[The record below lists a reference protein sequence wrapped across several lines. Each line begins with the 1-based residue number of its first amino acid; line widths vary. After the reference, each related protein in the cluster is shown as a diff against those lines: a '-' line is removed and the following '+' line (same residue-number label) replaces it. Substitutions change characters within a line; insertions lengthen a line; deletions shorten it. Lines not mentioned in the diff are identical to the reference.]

1 MMCSL
6 SYRLVANQRAQRS
19 ELGRKFEYDLW
30 YVKNQSF
37 FLDFKILLIT
47 LKKFYCKKILVVQA
61 MPLAKILKDL
71 VSTKTKQEP
80 PLKILGISH
89 DILICSACLVKDGK
103 IIAAI
108 PEERLDRVKQS
119 RNFPIKAIHKC
130 LEIAKLSL
138 EDIDEVAIA
147 WNPSIDLETLSSGF
161 IQGRR
166 NRSEHLMQVPAQL
179 ISLSQNMVQIL

>member
-1 MMCSL
+1 
-6 SYRLVANQRAQRS
+6 
-19 ELGRKFEYDLW
+19 
-30 YVKNQSF
+30 
-37 FLDFKILLIT
+37 
-47 LKKFYCKKILVVQA
+47 

-179 ISLSQNMVQIL
+179 MGLSQTWFRPYDS